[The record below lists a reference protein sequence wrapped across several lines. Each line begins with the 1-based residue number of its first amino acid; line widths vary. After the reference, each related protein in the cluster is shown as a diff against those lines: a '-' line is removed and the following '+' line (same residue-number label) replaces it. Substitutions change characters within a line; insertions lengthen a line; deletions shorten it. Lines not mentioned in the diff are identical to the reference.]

1 MQTHNNHPSPITHH
15 NTNTMTSKAP
25 RQGNVL
31 PRKKLSPE
39 ELVSVQFCLNN
50 VIRELEAKKA
60 NNGGKMSHGA
70 ISRTVSAKQCIFP
83 WISVNQVKNE
93 LKRSAKL
100 EVKSSTTSMYTT
112 SGSSLFQPSTATMVS
127 TLTPDHCGPTKP
139 QFLNADGSFA
149 LLFPSNL
156 IHNSYEIV
164 EEEEDDNNE
173 GVSEHYDSQFT
184 MMGTLAYETG
194 NNGVLTWGSLEA
206 NTNTTKTNKEDMSS
220 TTIQLLVD
228 GPKVP
233 PLLPPLVT
241 NPRCKMH

>member
-1 MQTHNNHPSPITHH
+1 
-15 NTNTMTSKAP
+15 MTSKAP
-25 RQGNVL
+25 RQGNAL

-39 ELVSVQFCLNN
+39 ELVSVQICLNN

-60 NNGGKMSHGA
+60 NNGGKMPYGA

-93 LKRSAKL
+93 LKQSAKI

-127 TLTPDHCGPTKP
+127 TLTPDHCGPTKT
-139 QFLNADGSFA
+139 QLLNADGSFA

-184 MMGTLAYETG
+184 MGTLAYETG

-233 PLLPPLVT
+233 PLLPPLAT
-241 NPRCKMH
+241 NPGCKCIE

>member
-1 MQTHNNHPSPITHH
+1 
-15 NTNTMTSKAP
+15 
-25 RQGNVL
+25 
-31 PRKKLSPE
+31 
-39 ELVSVQFCLNN
+39 
-50 VIRELEAKKA
+50 
-60 NNGGKMSHGA
+60 
-70 ISRTVSAKQCIFP
+70 
-83 WISVNQVKNE
+83 
-93 LKRSAKL
+93 
-100 EVKSSTTSMYTT
+100 
-112 SGSSLFQPSTATMVS
+112 MVS
-127 TLTPDHCGPTKP
+127 TLTPDHCGPTKT

-184 MMGTLAYETG
+184 MGTLAYETG

-206 NTNTTKTNKEDMSS
+206 NKNTTKTNKEDMSS

-228 GPKVP
+228 DPKVP
-233 PLLPPLVT
+233 PLLPPLAT

>member
-1 MQTHNNHPSPITHH
+1 M
-15 NTNTMTSKAP
+15 
-25 RQGNVL
+25 
-31 PRKKLSPE
+31 SPE
-39 ELVSVQFCLNN
+39 ELVSVQICLNN

-60 NNGGKMSHGA
+60 NNGGKMPYGA

-93 LKRSAKL
+93 LKQSAKL

-127 TLTPDHCGPTKP
+127 TLTPEHCGPTKP

-233 PLLPPLVT
+233 PLLPPLAT
-241 NPRCKMH
+241 N

>member
-1 MQTHNNHPSPITHH
+1 
-15 NTNTMTSKAP
+15 
-25 RQGNVL
+25 
-31 PRKKLSPE
+31 
-39 ELVSVQFCLNN
+39 
-50 VIRELEAKKA
+50 
-60 NNGGKMSHGA
+60 
-70 ISRTVSAKQCIFP
+70 
-83 WISVNQVKNE
+83 
-93 LKRSAKL
+93 
-100 EVKSSTTSMYTT
+100 MYTT

-127 TLTPDHCGPTKP
+127 TLTPDHCGPTKT
-139 QFLNADGSFA
+139 QLLNADGSFA

-184 MMGTLAYETG
+184 MGTLAYETG

-233 PLLPPLVT
+233 PLLPPLAT
-241 NPRCKMH
+241 NPRCKKH